1 MAKTVFISSDKKNVI
16 KRIVLFIL
24 FLIIAVVSLTY
35 GVNACA
41 KQYQPQEGLQ
51 KIELDAIKL
60 PNDQI
65 ITPFENEINFY
76 YYIEKTKKYSISEQY
91 SLVNQVYQQI
101 AYTSFLCFHSE
112 IEFEEYKNLAYITN
126 HPNEVIQVSDFLFNA
141 LKDAYQKTIIEN
153 SPYNVFSGKIYDFW
167 EELMYSSTKNPD
179 PALSAINKIL
189 IEKIVLSLN
198 QKDAYSLTFNDER
211 KTITYVLLDETL
223 KEDLKL
229 DFNVLYEAYVI
240 QTMADYLKTY
250 GLQKGYFI
258 SQNGYYLHLK
268 EYWTKDETVS
278 LAIHLYA
285 KQDSQTSY
293 QSLQIASFL
302 MNGSVMGSTFT
313 NYYLNENDSMKY
325 QITLTDGTCIRRHL
339 YYDAL
344 TGYPLTTIR
353 YSRIYTNSTG
363 ALLADIGFDNLILMT
378 STQIEAYA
386 YVLANND
393 QDKKMLYIVDNGL
406 LDDIIDDKWN
416 LYYQNVDSFQ
426 IEEIYQNQFHE
437 IPFSS

>member
-153 SPYNVFSGKIYDFW
+153 SPYNVFSVKIYDF
-167 EELMYSSTKNPD
+167 L
-179 PALSAINKIL
+179 
-189 IEKIVLSLN
+189 
-198 QKDAYSLTFNDER
+198 
-211 KTITYVLLDETL
+211 
-223 KEDLKL
+223 
-229 DFNVLYEAYVI
+229 
-240 QTMADYLKTY
+240 
-250 GLQKGYFI
+250 
-258 SQNGYYLHLK
+258 
-268 EYWTKDETVS
+268 
-278 LAIHLYA
+278 
-285 KQDSQTSY
+285 
-293 QSLQIASFL
+293 
-302 MNGSVMGSTFT
+302 
-313 NYYLNENDSMKY
+313 
-325 QITLTDGTCIRRHL
+325 
-339 YYDAL
+339 
-344 TGYPLTTIR
+344 
-353 YSRIYTNSTG
+353 
-363 ALLADIGFDNLILMT
+363 
-378 STQIEAYA
+378 
-386 YVLANND
+386 
-393 QDKKMLYIVDNGL
+393 
-406 LDDIIDDKWN
+406 
-416 LYYQNVDSFQ
+416 
-426 IEEIYQNQFHE
+426 
-437 IPFSS
+437 